1 MKQYYLLGA
10 LAVSVATSI
19 AGAIYS
25 VVSGNRIKELEY
37 ELDKKG
43 EDVVKAS
50 EEKVRT
56 LEKRL
61 EQKVDGIANS
71 LDIDVP
77 DEIVEAALKKAA
89 DSYAKTSILAIERR
103 VIDDYNA
110 TIRSEVRKS
119 VELAY
124 DNTKSDV
131 KRELTKQVSNID
143 ISGIKREII
152 SDAKEKVEEEL
163 EDALKTMKDKF
174 EEELEDAKDTAT
186 EKFEEELDSI
196 STRFSNDLERGS
208 KIYKVISDKL
218 GTD

>member
-10 LAVSVATSI
+10 LAASVVTSI
-19 AGAIYS
+19 VGAVYS
-25 VVSGNRIKELEY
+25 VVSGKRIKELES
-37 ELDKKG
+37 ELNEKG
-43 EDVVKAS
+43 EDIVKAS

-61 EQKVDGIANS
+61 EQKVDGIASS

-77 DEIVEAALKKAA
+77 DDIVEAALKKAA
-89 DSYAKTSILAIERR
+89 DSYAKTSIMAIERK

-131 KRELTKQVSNID
+131 KYELTKQVSNID

-152 SDAKEKVEEEL
+152 RDAQEKVEEEL